1 MTDLDRLQGSWNIDF
16 LEVDGTAMP
25 SPPDSRIVIEGDK
38 FQSLGMGAVYEGKLE
53 IDARRKPKQFD
64 LVFTDGPEKG
74 NRSLGIYELKGDSW
88 KICFTVTGK
97 RRPSKFETTAGSGLA
112 LETLTRGMA
121 ESIQPAENAALPRP
135 LAPDPRPPSSDP
147 APEIEGEW

>member
-16 LEVDGTAMP
+16 LEVDGSAMP

-38 FQSLGMGAVYEGKLE
+38 FQSLGMGAVYEGKVE
-53 IDARRKPKQFD
+53 IDARKKPKQFD

-74 NRSLGIYELKGDSW
+74 NRSLGIYELNGDSW

-97 RRPSKFETTAGSGLA
+97 RRPSKFETKAGSGLA
-112 LETLTRGMA
+112 LETLTRC
-121 ESIQPAENAALPRP
+121 
-135 LAPDPRPPSSDP
+135 APPKPP
-147 APEIEGEW
+147 APVPRSPAPYVTPLS